1 MRTAKDLDALKQGES
16 QTIQYIRRFRG
27 ALSSYQQ
34 REFFPMFKDGIVL
47 KNALDST
54 QIQTAISLVNGLL
67 KETTQSRYKTHTA
80 TVSTRTQLL
89 LC

>member
-1 MRTAKDLDALKQGES
+1 
-16 QTIQYIRRFRG
+16 
-27 ALSSYQQ
+27 
-34 REFFPMFKDGIVL
+34 MFKDGIVL

-54 QIQTAISLVNGLL
+54 QIQTAVSLVNGLL

-89 LC
+89 PLLRLLSYIAFTSVLSIGWFNTSGTNRS

>member
-1 MRTAKDLDALKQGES
+1 
-16 QTIQYIRRFRG
+16 
-27 ALSSYQQ
+27 
-34 REFFPMFKDGIVL
+34 MFKDGIVL

-54 QIQTAISLVNGLL
+54 QIQTAVSLVNGLL

-89 LC
+89 PLL